1 MMMHRVFNAGRG
13 EFPHRRR
20 LLSSRHR
27 CVAVSRRDDCVR
39 IVVHLLQQLQNSI
52 PRESPV
58 ALVRKSE
65 GRCISNKTASAQFL
79 NRVCLTEVS

>member
-1 MMMHRVFNAGRG
+1 VRHLAAQAVWLRWRPPSLHLQSGILRVKK
-13 EFPHRRR
+13 
-20 LLSSRHR
+20 
-27 CVAVSRRDDCVR
+27 
-39 IVVHLLQQLQNSI
+39 IT
-52 PRESPV
+52 V